1 MMRAEHTAHGE
12 CDERGMTMGWQTYT
26 YWTDDDVIATSD
38 DGTLRVVLRP
48 DTDAELDGD
57 VYPILVR
64 VSGACVESC
73 AGERWYHPSA
83 DTFGEDDD
91 FARAVDYFYL
101 GSRTWRDGTVHRP
114 SYMARLTRWVRLF
127 LGGTTV
133 AQVDRN
139 GDTFFACDSA
149 ALRKSWGLHPGR
161 ALGED
166 ELTCD
171 IPDFL
176 DGEAYGYVVQE
187 RRCIDCEDD
196 CGHEWIDTDEMRWGL
211 IGREWAEDEAGEALA
226 AYTLRDGKIVEDQP

>member
-64 VSGACVESC
+64 VSGGSVESC

-91 FARAVDYFYL
+91 FARAVDYFYRSSPRRWCSGDPSVCWSEGWFVSVL
-101 GSRTWRDGTVHRP
+101 EQVGEFVVGMAAAVAAPAAVGVEEVVGPGGWDASFVPPAGFVAGGESAEVVGLAVAGAVDVAESGHAMASSSSWVAGFSSPLAVVVRARARMSRPR
-114 SYMARLTRWVRLF
+114 
-127 LGGTTV
+127 
-133 AQVDRN
+133 
-139 GDTFFACDSA
+139 
-149 ALRKSWGLHPGR
+149 
-161 ALGED
+161 
-166 ELTCD
+166 
-171 IPDFL
+171 
-176 DGEAYGYVVQE
+176 
-187 RRCIDCEDD
+187 
-196 CGHEWIDTDEMRWGL
+196 
-211 IGREWAEDEAGEALA
+211 
-226 AYTLRDGKIVEDQP
+226 